1 MIITKEQYLVNPCRA
16 SSIPYWKAKAMSVPK
31 EIKIIHN
38 DDFSEAEYQQYSDEP
53 YFRLIHSLQE
63 LSAPLIPE
71 GFLLCDGTLMDYADH
86 INKCYD
92 NIGISELE
100 LRSYTTR
107 QVYSVK
113 LWLAVKDE
121 HNEEIVASGI
131 AELDREIG
139 EGILEWIQ
147 VSKDYRGCGLGSY
160 IVSELLWRMKGIA
173 KFATLS
179 GQCNNPTNPE
189 GLYRKCG
196 FTGNDVWHIL
206 RKRELL

>member
-1 MIITKEQYLVNPCRA
+1 MLTKEQYLANPCRA
-16 SSIPYWKAKAMSVPK
+16 ASIPYWKAKTMSVPK

-71 GFLLCDGTLMDYADH
+71 GFLICDGTLMDYADH

-92 NIGISELE
+92 NIGISESQ

-107 QVYSVK
+107 PVYSAK
-113 LWLAVKDE
+113 LWLAVKDNC
-121 HNEEIVASGI
+121 NEEIVATGI

-173 KFATLS
+173 KFATVS

>member
-1 MIITKEQYLVNPCRA
+1 MITKEQYLANPCRA
-16 SSIPYWKAKAMSVPK
+16 SSIPYWKAKTMSIPK
-31 EIKIIHN
+31 EMKIIHN
-38 DDFSEAEYQQYSDEP
+38 DDFSEAEYQQFDDEP

-92 NIGISELE
+92 NICISELE

-107 QVYSVK
+107 PVYSAK
-113 LWLAVKDE
+113 LWLAIKDKC
-121 HNEEIVASGI
+121 NEEIVATGI

-160 IVSELLWRMKGIA
+160 IVSELLWRMKDIA
-173 KFATLS
+173 KFATVS

-189 GLYRKCG
+189 GLYRKCV
-196 FTGNDVWHIL
+196 FIGNDVWHIL